1 MKKSESAPAK
11 YMKKV
16 ASIKMNKGIFKI
28 SDGFFDV
35 IKVHELKMCEKL
47 EKLYGQTDAN
57 LNPLDAESS

>member
-1 MKKSESAPAK
+1 
-11 YMKKV
+11 
-16 ASIKMNKGIFKI
+16 MNKGIFKI

-57 LNPLDAESS
+57 LNPLDTESS